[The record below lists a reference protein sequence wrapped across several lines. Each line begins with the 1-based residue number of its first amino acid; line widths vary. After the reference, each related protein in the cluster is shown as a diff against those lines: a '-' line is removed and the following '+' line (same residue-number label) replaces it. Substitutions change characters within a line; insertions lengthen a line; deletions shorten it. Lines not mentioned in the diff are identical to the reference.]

1 MSKKSFVLHE
11 VNVKE
16 VNQKYGLNVDI
27 IPEETTAIDDLY
39 TNRNDY
45 VYPYIDSSKR
55 FFLTMIDSMTRKQI
69 HTVYCFW
76 CRHAFSSQPIGCP
89 IRFHPRRVRK
99 VMTSELTGE
108 TYELVQAVTTKTA
121 LTIST
126 DTIEAYYE
134 TDGGF
139 CSFNC
144 CLAFIR
150 DNTHNQLYSKSEE
163 LLMKMYIEIFN
174 VDYSSMKRINP
185 APSWRLLKEYGGFMT
200 IDEFRASFQTHI
212 YVDREYTFTKALRP
226 FPVGRVFE
234 EQVII

>member
-1 MSKKSFVLHE
+1 MSKKSFVLHG

-16 VNQKYGLNVDI
+16 VNQKYGLTFESR
-27 IPEETTAIDDLY
+27 PEETTAIDDLY

-45 VYPYIDSSKR
+45 IYPYIDSSKR
-55 FFLTMIDSMTRKQI
+55 FFITMVDSMTRKQVN
-69 HTVYCFW
+69 TAFCFW
-76 CRHAFSSQPIGCP
+76 CRHGFGSLAIGCP

-99 VMTSELTGE
+99 SMVSELTGE
-108 TYELVQAVTTKTA
+108 TYELIQPITIDSKTNDE
-121 LTIST
+121 TI
-126 DTIEAYYE
+126 DAYYE

-150 DNTHNQLYSKSEE
+150 DNAHNPLYSRSEE
-163 LLMKMYIEIFN
+163 LLMRMYIEIFN
-174 VDYSSMKRINP
+174 VDYSVVKRINP
-185 APSWRLLKEYGGFMT
+185 APSWRLLKEYGGLMT

-212 YVDREYTFTKALRP
+212 YVDREYTFSRTLRLC
-226 FPVGRVFE
+226 PVGRVYE